1 MVKEWKTFGLK
12 RRSSFMPTA
21 CPLCLIIIQHDVN
34 SVWHWSV
41 SERLA
46 SFKTPQART
55 PRTRRF
61 RVCISNST
69 VSCPC
74 SFSYHKTNILEP
86 ASAISWLCHLHA
98 QPCHCYRALSGGLLQ
113 PLSSCLCDSLETRFC
128 QFYPKKLTPWV
139 SMFSQGRGGW
149 ISFSSLS
156 GKIRSIFFSSQNY

>member
-34 SVWHWSV
+34 SAWHWSV

-55 PRTRRF
+55 PWTCRF
-61 RVCISNST
+61 RVCISSST

-113 PLSSCLCDSLETRFC
+113 PLCSPLWFSRSSFLPVLPQEAHTLSLN
-128 QFYPKKLTPWV
+128 V
-139 SMFSQGRGGW
+139 FSRERGMD
-149 ISFSSLS
+149 
-156 GKIRSIFFSSQNY
+156 FFFITIWQD